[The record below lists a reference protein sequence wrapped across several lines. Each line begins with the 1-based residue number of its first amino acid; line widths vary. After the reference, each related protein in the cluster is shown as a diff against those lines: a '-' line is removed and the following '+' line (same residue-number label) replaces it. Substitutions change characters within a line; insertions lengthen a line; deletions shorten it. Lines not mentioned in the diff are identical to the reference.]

1 MCMLLKLKSIHFTDL
16 SLKKEKKKKRQR
28 QTQDTKQRTGAR
40 EQKTKIWCKWQ
51 SVGAAETEQK
61 EKGENMYKLH
71 TVFSTV
77 VDLVQ
82 QVQNEFQCFGYKFVL
97 IYPELKVQLLT

>member
-1 MCMLLKLKSIHFTDL
+1 M
-16 SLKKEKKKKRQR
+16 
-28 QTQDTKQRTGAR
+28 
-40 EQKTKIWCKWQ
+40 
-51 SVGAAETEQK
+51 GAAETEQE

-82 QVQNEFQCFGYKFVL
+82 QVQNEFQCFGYKSLL